1 MRQGE
6 EKRESARE
14 GMKRYA
20 SMGLTAFCVIAA
32 SILFFL
38 VLYKYETV
46 IQAVK
51 TILGILEPIV
61 FGFIIAYLMFPVVK
75 FFEKYLTKG
84 LRKVIKTEK
93 KARNISKGFS
103 ILLALIF
110 WIALIAVLA
119 VMVIPELYTNISS
132 MIAALPGQI
141 RHASTEIME
150 FMQQEGMDS
159 DIVKE
164 LTDKALAFFNNWVQT
179 DFFKDMNVLFGHLTT
194 GVISFFSTTF
204 NIIIGIIVAIYVLN
218 GRKTFKRQAKQ
229 MIYAAFSEKHAKILI
244 DTLKESNQVFGGFI
258 AGKLVDSLII
268 GILCF
273 IVLYILRMPYT
284 VLVSV
289 IVGVTNIIP
298 FFGPYLGAIPSAILI
313 LLANPAKGLIFILFI
328 LILQQV
334 DGNIIGPKILGES
347 TGLSAFWV
355 VFSILFFGG
364 LFGIVGM
371 LVGVPLFAVI
381 YRIISRIVDYQ
392 LRKKGLIR
400 LAEEGNGTGKW
411 TDNAREAV
419 EEKGQKNSD
428 I

>member
-298 FFGPYLGAIPSAILI
+298 FFGP
-313 LLANPAKGLIFILFI
+313 
-328 LILQQV
+328 
-334 DGNIIGPKILGES
+334 
-347 TGLSAFWV
+347 
-355 VFSILFFGG
+355 
-364 LFGIVGM
+364 
-371 LVGVPLFAVI
+371 
-381 YRIISRIVDYQ
+381 
-392 LRKKGLIR
+392 
-400 LAEEGNGTGKW
+400 
-411 TDNAREAV
+411 
-419 EEKGQKNSD
+419 
-428 I
+428 

>member
-1 MRQGE
+1 MKQGE
-6 EKRESARE
+6 GKRESARE

-20 SMGLTAFCVIAA
+20 AMGLMAFCVIAA

-46 IQAVK
+46 ISAVK
-51 TILGILEPIV
+51 TVLGILEPIV

-75 FFEKYLTKG
+75 FFEKYLTRFLK
-84 LRKVIKTEK
+84 KAIKKEK
-93 KARNISKGFS
+93 KAVSLGKGLS
-103 ILLALIF
+103 ILFALIF
-110 WIALIAVLA
+110 WVALIAVLA

-141 RHASTEIME
+141 SHTSAEIME

-179 DFFKDMNVLFGHLTT
+179 DFLKDMNVLFGHLTT

-218 GRKTFKRQAKQ
+218 GRKTFKRQTKQ
-229 MIYAAFSEKHAKILI
+229 MIYAAFSEKHAKVLI

-273 IVLYILRMPYT
+273 IVLYLLRMPYT

-313 LLANPAKGLIFILFI
+313 LLSNPAKGLIFIVFI

-371 LVGVPLFAVI
+371 LIGVPLFAVI
-381 YRIISRIVDYQ
+381 YRIISRIVDYR
-392 LRKKGLIR
+392 LRQKGLVQ
-400 LAEEGNGTGKW
+400 LAEEGR
-411 TDNAREAV
+411 AA
-419 EEKGQKNSD
+419 EKQSGNRK
-428 I
+428 

>member
-6 EKRESARE
+6 EKRESARA
-14 GMKRYA
+14 GMRKYA

-38 VLYKYETV
+38 LLYKYETV
-46 IQAVK
+46 IKAVK

-61 FGFIIAYLMFPVVK
+61 FGFIIAYLMYPVVK
-75 FFEKYLTKG
+75 FFEKYLTKLLKKG
-84 LRKVIKTEK
+84 IKKERKAVS
-93 KARNISKGFS
+93 ISKGLS
-103 ILLALIF
+103 ILLALVF
-110 WIALIAVLA
+110 WIAVIAVLA

-132 MIAALPGQI
+132 MIASLPGQI
-141 RHASTEIME
+141 RHASVEIMD
-150 FMQQEGMDS
+150 FMQREGMDA

-164 LTDKALAFFNNWVQT
+164 LTDKALTFFNNWVQT

-218 GRKTFKRQAKQ
+218 GRRTFKRQAKQ

-268 GILCF
+268 GLLCF
-273 IVLYILRMPYT
+273 IVLYILQMPYT

-371 LVGVPLFAVI
+371 LIGVPLFAVI
-381 YRIISRIVDYQ
+381 YRIISRIVDYR
-392 LRKKGLIR
+392 LRKKGLIS
-400 LAEEGNGTGKW
+400 LAEAGSGTGKE
-411 TDNAREAV
+411 TENTV
-419 EEKGQKNSD
+419 EKKGEKSNN
-428 I
+428 

>member
-1 MRQGE
+1 MKKE
-6 EKRESARE
+6 EERRESARE

-38 VLYKYETV
+38 LLYKYETV
-46 IQAVK
+46 IKAVK
-51 TILGILEPIV
+51 TVLGILEPIV
-61 FGFIIAYLMFPVVK
+61 FGFIIAYLMLPVVK
-75 FFEKYLTKG
+75 FFEKYLLRLFKKGMKGRDRAAKMAKG
-84 LRKVIKTEK
+84 L
-93 KARNISKGFS
+93 S
-103 ILLALIF
+103 ILLALIC

-119 VMVIPELYTNISS
+119 VMVIPELYINISS
-132 MIAALPGQI
+132 MIAALPDQI
-141 RHASTEIME
+141 RRTSVEIVD
-150 FMQQEGMDS
+150 FMQQEGMDT
-159 DIVKE
+159 DIVRT
-164 LTDKALAFFNNWVQT
+164 LTDKALDFFNNWVQT
-179 DFFKDMNVLFGHLTT
+179 DFFKNMNVLFGHLTT

-204 NIIIGIIVAIYVLN
+204 NIIIGVIVAIYVLN

-229 MIYAAFSEKHAKILI
+229 LIYAAFSEQHAEILI
-244 DTLKESNQVFGGFI
+244 NTLKESNQVFGGFI

-273 IVLYILRMPYT
+273 IVLYLLRMPYT

-298 FFGPYLGAIPSAILI
+298 FFGPYLGAVPSAVLI
-313 LLANPAKGLIFILFI
+313 LLANPAKGLVFILFI

-371 LVGVPLFAVI
+371 LIGVPLFAVI
-381 YRIISRIVDYQ
+381 YRIISRIVDYR
-392 LRKKGLIR
+392 LRRKGLVA
-400 LAEEGNGTGKW
+400 LADAGSKTAP
-411 TDNAREAV
+411 T
-419 EEKGQKNSD
+419 EKKSNNSEIDQKN
-428 I
+428 